1 MTTMMKV
8 GSLSRQDDYASENVT
23 KKMNLRFFKLDRVS
37 LASVNMPNEGEF
49 SWR

>member
-8 GSLSRQDDYASENVT
+8 GNLSGHDDYASEDVT

-37 LASVNMPNEGEF
+37 LASLNMPN
-49 SWR
+49 